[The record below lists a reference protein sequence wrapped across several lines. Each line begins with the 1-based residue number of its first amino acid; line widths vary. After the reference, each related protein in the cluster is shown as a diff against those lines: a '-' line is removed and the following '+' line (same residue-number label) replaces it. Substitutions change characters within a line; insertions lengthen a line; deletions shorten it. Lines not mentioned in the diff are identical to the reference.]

1 MSIANAIFLI
11 FRWNLVHDFN
21 DRELL
26 AWDYLR
32 FVIGYGGVTLIIF
45 ALGLIL
51 MPMREMGDRLIVNE
65 AFATFK
71 SLAPTPSVNQL
82 KMARATLAPVVTDPL
97 RVGQL

>member
-1 MSIANAIFLI
+1 
-11 FRWNLVHDFN
+11 
-21 DRELL
+21 LL

-45 ALGLIL
+45 ALGLIP

-71 SLAPTPSVNQL
+71 SLALMPLVNQL
-82 KMARATLAPVVTDPL
+82 KIARATLAPVETDPL
-97 RVGQL
+97 RVGQLRSGKLQLRVTR